1 MEKQN
6 PSLELR
12 LSNALFSLLN
22 DKDYEQITITDIT
35 KKTKVARTTF
45 YICFDNKDELL
56 RFSINRYMIPFVAG
70 LRNSLDLKPKDNMTR
85 TIAALSDIAPQIKFL
100 PLLLSIKTAT
110 FNPSREI
117 ENSVKKEI
125 RQILQK
131 QQIDPAILEYFAS
144 LYFVSLLETQK
155 WWAQHPKVAP
165 AKVAQLIHQ
174 SCYHGLISLLN

>member
-6 PSLELR
+6 HSLELR

-35 KKTKVARTTF
+35 KKTKV
-45 YICFDNKDELL
+45 
-56 RFSINRYMIPFVAG
+56 
-70 LRNSLDLKPKDNMTR
+70 TR
-85 TIAALSDIAPQIKFL
+85 TIAALNDIAPQIKFL

-131 QQIDPAILEYFAS
+131 EKIAPDILEYFAS

-155 WWAQHPKVAP
+155 WWAKHPKVAP

-174 SCYHGLISLLN
+174 SCYRGLISLLN

>member
-6 PSLELR
+6 HSLELS

-35 KKTKVARTTF
+35 KKTKV
-45 YICFDNKDELL
+45 
-56 RFSINRYMIPFVAG
+56 
-70 LRNSLDLKPKDNMTR
+70 TR
-85 TIAALSDIAPQIKFL
+85 TIAALNDIAPQIKFL

-131 QQIDPAILEYFAS
+131 EKIAPDILEYFAS
-144 LYFVSLLETQK
+144 LYFFSLLETQK
-155 WWAQHPKVAP
+155 WWAKHPKVAP

-174 SCYHGLISLLN
+174 NCYRGLISLLN

>member
-6 PSLELR
+6 HSLELR

-56 RFSINRYMIPFVAG
+56 HFSINRYMIPFVAG
-70 LRNSLDLKPKDNMTR
+70 LRNSLNLKPKDNMTR
-85 TIAALSDIAPQIKFL
+85 TIAALNDIAPQIKFL

-131 QQIDPAILEYFAS
+131 EKIVPDILEYFAS

-155 WWAQHPKVAP
+155 WWAKHPKVAP

-174 SCYHGLISLLN
+174 SCYRGLISLLN

>member
-6 PSLELR
+6 HSLELR

-35 KKTKVARTTF
+35 KKTKV
-45 YICFDNKDELL
+45 
-56 RFSINRYMIPFVAG
+56 
-70 LRNSLDLKPKDNMTR
+70 TR
-85 TIAALSDIAPQIKFL
+85 TIAALNDIAPQIKFL

-131 QQIDPAILEYFAS
+131 EKIAPDILEYFAS
-144 LYFVSLLETQK
+144 LYFFSLLETQK
-155 WWAQHPKVAP
+155 WWAKHPKVAP

-174 SCYHGLISLLN
+174 SCYRGLISLLN

>member
-1 MEKQN
+1 
-6 PSLELR
+6 
-12 LSNALFSLLN
+12 
-22 DKDYEQITITDIT
+22 
-35 KKTKVARTTF
+35 
-45 YICFDNKDELL
+45 
-56 RFSINRYMIPFVAG
+56 
-70 LRNSLDLKPKDNMTR
+70 TR
-85 TIAALSDIAPQIKFL
+85 TIAALNDIAPQIKFL

-131 QQIDPAILEYFAS
+131 EKIAPDILEYFAS

-155 WWAQHPKVAP
+155 WWAKHPKVAP

-174 SCYHGLISLLN
+174 SCYRGLISLLN